1 MTFVSVSPRRFHLK
15 NLSFDGRRHPHY
27 HAYFHSTLF
36 LTKFFPLLKLRI
48 MNEKQEKITTA
59 CTMDCP
65 DACSIIVSRTADDKV
80 KVKGNPDNPFTA
92 GFTCAKLKDHV
103 KRIQSSQRITHPQL
117 KTRTGWQ
124 TIAWDEALDLCAA
137 KVQALRSRPT
147 AILHIHNEGA
157 KGVLKEATTL
167 LFSRLGTSRVRGSLC
182 DAAGYMAGVH
192 DFGSRENNDVNDLLN
207 SSRIVNWGKDLS
219 RSSIHT
225 AALVKKARKNG
236 TRVLTISPGG
246 DGNRAYSDAHI
257 RIRPGTDRFLAAA
270 VLRLLI
276 ENDLIAEE
284 VTSHSRHPE
293 KFFERILKHT
303 LEKLLRVCE
312 VSNNDFQHIYE
323 AYAAERPV
331 ATLISAGLQ
340 RYRYGG
346 ENVRFINAL
355 AMLSG
360 NIGRVGGGSYFQL
373 HSYRNLNLKWK
384 REGDK
389 LPRRSFQFPLIGRE
403 ILSAENPPIEM
414 IWVNG
419 ANVVNQAP
427 DSQQLIKAF
436 ARVDFKVV
444 VDAFMN
450 DTAQRADLVLP
461 STLILEQEDIIGSYL
476 HELVQYVCPVLQA
489 PGEARN
495 DYWILAEI
503 ARRLDP
509 SVDLPSAEDCLK
521 AAMDSPYLNASLE
534 DIRKCNCVRSNRPG
548 IAYAGLQFAH
558 QDGRYRFPYLLH
570 AEPEPPAEYP
580 LRLLTLVRRKAIHS
594 QMLPEDQKQPPV
606 VWVAPDS
613 LCLEKL
619 SLEKPVE
626 LVSPLGRLKVSVK
639 TLPDLHPDVVI
650 YRRGDWI
657 SRGGGAN
664 QLIEAR
670 LTDIGSGAAY
680 YDQYV
685 RLENVD

>member
-1 MTFVSVSPRRFHLK
+1 MPESK
-15 NLSFDGRRHPHY
+15 
-27 HAYFHSTLF
+27 
-36 LTKFFPLLKLRI
+36 
-48 MNEKQEKITTA
+48 EKVISKHTA

-65 DACSIIVSRTADDKV
+65 DACSLVVKRTEHGHL
-80 KVKGNPDNPFTA
+80 KVKGNPDNPFTS
-92 GFTCAKLKDHV
+92 GFTCAKIKDHV
-103 KRIQSSQRITHPQL
+103 RRIQSPHRIAHPQL
-117 KTRTGWQ
+117 KSKTGWQ
-124 TIAWDEALDLCAA
+124 TIGWDDALDLCA
-137 KVQALRSRPT
+137 KKIQNLRTRPT

-167 LFSRLGTSRVRGSLC
+167 LFARLGTSRVRGSLC
-182 DAAGYMAGVH
+182 DAAGYMACVH
-192 DFGSRENNDVNDLLN
+192 DFGSRENNDINDLTN
-207 SSRIVNWGKDLS
+207 ASRIVNWGKDLS
-219 RSSIHT
+219 RSSVHT

-236 TRVLTISPGG
+236 IRVLTISPGG
-246 DGNRAYSDAHI
+246 DGNHAYSDVHI

-276 ENDLIAEE
+276 ENDLISDEAIG
-284 VTSHSRHPE
+284 HSRNPQKFISLILDHPLDE
-293 KFFERILKHT
+293 
-303 LEKLLRVCE
+303 LLGACN
-312 VSNNDFQHIYE
+312 VSNKDFQRIYE
-323 AYAAERPV
+323 AYAAESPV
-331 ATLISAGLQ
+331 ATMISAGLQ

-355 AMLSG
+355 ALLCG
-360 NIGRVGGGSYFQL
+360 NIGRSGGGSYFQL
-373 HSYRNLNLKWK
+373 HSYRNLNLKWM
-384 REGDK
+384 RDSEK
-389 LPRRSFQFPLIGRE
+389 LPRRSFQFPMIGRE
-403 ILSAENPPIEM
+403 IRAADNPPIEM

-436 ARVDFKVV
+436 AGVDFKVV

-450 DTAQRADLVLP
+450 DTAQQADLVLP

-476 HELVQYVCPVLQA
+476 HEQVQYVCPVLPA

-495 DYWILAEI
+495 DYGILSEI

-509 SVDLPSAEDCLK
+509 PLDLPTAEECLR
-521 AAMDSPYLNASLE
+521 AALDSPFLSTTLE
-534 DIRKCNCVRSNRPG
+534 EIQNCGCVRSNRPE
-548 IAYAGLQFAH
+548 IAYAGLRFVH
-558 QDGRYRFPYLLH
+558 QDGKYRFPYLLH

-606 VWVAPDS
+606 VWVAPES
-613 LCLEKL
+613 PCLNDL
-619 SLEKPVE
+619 NFEKPVA
-626 LVSPLGRLKVSVK
+626 LVSPLGRLTVSVQ
-639 TLPDLHPDVVI
+639 TLPDLHPAVVI

-657 SRGGGAN
+657 SQGGGVN
-664 QLIEAR
+664 QLIAAG

-685 RLENVD
+685 KLENV

>member
-1 MTFVSVSPRRFHLK
+1 MPASKEKEIR
-15 NLSFDGRRHPHY
+15 
-27 HAYFHSTLF
+27 
-36 LTKFFPLLKLRI
+36 KL
-48 MNEKQEKITTA
+48 TA

-65 DACSIIVSRTADDKV
+65 DACSIIVRRAADGRL
-80 KVKGNPDNPFTA
+80 KVKGNPDNPFTS
-92 GFTCAKLKDHV
+92 GFTCAKIKDHV
-103 KRIQSSQRITHPQL
+103 RRVQSPHRIAHPQL
-117 KTRTGWQ
+117 KSKAGWK
-124 TIAWDEALDLCAA
+124 TISWDDALDLCAA
-137 KVQALRSRPT
+137 KIQNLRSRPT

-167 LFSRLGTSRVRGSLC
+167 LFARMGTSRVRGSLC
-182 DAAGYMAGVH
+182 DAAGYMACVH
-192 DFGSRENNDVNDLLN
+192 DFGSRENNDINDLLHA
-207 SSRIVNWGKDLS
+207 SKIVNWGKDLS
-219 RSSIHT
+219 RSSVHT
-225 AALVKKARKNG
+225 AALVKRARKNG

-246 DGNRAYSDAHI
+246 DGNHTYSDANI

-276 ENDLIAEE
+276 ENNLISQE
-284 VTSHSRHPE
+284 VTGHARNPE
-293 KFFERILKHT
+293 KFFSLILDHPMQA
-303 LEKLLRVCE
+303 LLGACD
-312 VSNNDFQHIYE
+312 VSNKDFQRIYE
-323 AYAAERPV
+323 SYAAESPV
-331 ATLISAGLQ
+331 ATMISAGLQ

-355 AMLSG
+355 ALLSG
-360 NIGRVGGGSYFQL
+360 NIGRSGGGSYFQL
-373 HSYRNLNLKWK
+373 HSYRNLNLKWT
-384 REGDK
+384 RDSEK
-389 LPRRSFQFPLIGRE
+389 LPRRSFQFPMIGRE
-403 ILSAENPPIEM
+403 ILAAENPPIEM

-419 ANVVNQAP
+419 ANVINQAP

-436 ARVDFKVV
+436 AGVDFKVV

-450 DTAQRADLVLP
+450 DTAQQADLVLP

-476 HELVQYVCPVLQA
+476 HEHVQYVCPVLPA

-495 DYWILAEI
+495 DYGILTEI
-503 ARRLDP
+503 AKRLDP
-509 SVDLPSAEDCLK
+509 PLDLPSAEECLR
-521 AAMDSPYLNASLE
+521 AALDSPFLSTTLE
-534 DIRKCNCVRSNRPG
+534 EIQKCGCVRSNQPEV
-548 IAYAGLQFAH
+548 AYAGLRFAH

-606 VWVAPDS
+606 VWLAADS
-613 LCLEKL
+613 PCLKDL
-619 SLEKPVE
+619 NLEKPVE
-626 LVSPLGRLKVSVK
+626 LVSALGRLKVSVQ

-657 SRGGGAN
+657 SQGGGVN
-664 QLIEAR
+664 QLIAAG
-670 LTDIGSGAAY
+670 LTDMGSGAAY

>member
-1 MTFVSVSPRRFHLK
+1 MTRASVSPRRFHLK

-27 HAYFHSTLF
+27 HADFQSTLF
-36 LTKFFPLLKLRI
+36 LTKFFMLLKLRT
-48 MNEKQEKITTA
+48 MNEKKEKAITA

-65 DACSIIVSRTADDKV
+65 DACSIVVSRTADGRV
-80 KVKGNPDNPFTA
+80 KVKGNPDNPFTS

-103 KRIQSSQRITHPQL
+103 RRVQSPQRIAYPKLQT
-117 KTRTGWQ
+117 KSGWQ
-124 TIAWDEALDLCAA
+124 TISWDSALDLCAA
-137 KVQALRSRPT
+137 KIQNLRSRPT

-167 LFSRLGTSRVRGSLC
+167 LFSRLGASRVRGSLC

-192 DFGSRENNDVNDLLN
+192 DFGSRENNDINDLIN
-207 SSRIVNWGKDLS
+207 ASRIVNWGKDFS
-219 RSSIHT
+219 RSSVHT
-225 AALVKKARKNG
+225 AALVKRARKNG

-246 DGNRAYSDAHI
+246 DGNHTYSDGHI

-270 VLRLLI
+270 VLQLLI
-276 ENDLIAEE
+276 QNE
-284 VTSHSRHPE
+284 VIEQNTLSNTRAPE
-293 KFFERILKHT
+293 KFLALIEAQPMGT
-303 LEKLLRVCE
+303 LLAACD
-312 VSNNDFQHIYE
+312 VSKADLQQIY
-323 AYAAERPV
+323 ACYAQKDPV

-355 AMLSG
+355 ALLSG
-360 NIGRVGGGSYFQL
+360 NIGRSGGGSYFQL
-373 HSYRNLNLKWK
+373 HSYRNLNLKWM
-384 REGDK
+384 RELEK
-389 LPRRSFQFPLIGRE
+389 LPRRSLQFPVIGRE
-403 ILSAENPPIEM
+403 ILAAENPPIEM
-414 IWVNG
+414 IWING
-419 ANVVNQAP
+419 ANVINQAP

-450 DTAQRADLVLP
+450 DTAQRANLVLP

-476 HELVQYVCPVLQA
+476 HEQVQYVCPVLPA

-495 DYWILAEI
+495 DYWILTEI
-503 ARRLDP
+503 AKRLDP
-509 SVDLPSAEDCLK
+509 PVNLPNAEGCLR
-521 AAMDSPYLNASLE
+521 AALDSPYLAASLE
-534 DIRKCNCVRSNRPG
+534 EIRKCNCVRSNRPE
-548 IAYAGLQFAH
+548 IAYDGLRFAH
-558 QDGRYRFPYLLH
+558 QDGKYRFPYLLH
-570 AEPEPPAEYP
+570 AESEPPAEFP

-594 QMLPEDQKQPPV
+594 QILPEDQKQPPV

-613 LCLEKL
+613 LCLENL
-619 SLEKPVE
+619 NLEKSVE
-626 LVSPLGRLKVSVK
+626 LVSPLARLKVSVQ

-657 SRGGGAN
+657 SQGGGVN
-664 QLIEAR
+664 QLIAAQ

-685 RLENVD
+685 RLENA